1 MEEMSVYDIREW
13 RHAFKLDPSKE
24 ISDEQLE
31 KVCESGTDAVIIGGT
46 DDVTLDNVL
55 NLLSKVRR
63 YAVPCVLE
71 ISNLEMITPGFD
83 LYFIPTVLNSPDAK
97 WTVGL
102 HHEAVKEYGAFLNW
116 DEIVMLGYCILN
128 GDSKAAKI
136 TRANTTLF
144 PEDVR
149 AYAEIAENMFHLPVF
164 YLEYSGKYGG
174 PEMAAAAK
182 NVLNKTRLFYGGG
195 IRTLEQAK
203 EMAAVADTIIV
214 GNAVYED
221 FEEALRTVE
230 IKSST

>member
-1 MEEMSVYDIREW
+1 MYDIREW

-55 NLLSKVRR
+55 HLLSRVRR

-97 WTVGL
+97 WVVGL
-102 HHEAVKEYGAFLNW
+102 HREAVKEYGQFLNW

-128 GDSKAAKI
+128 EDSKAAKI
-136 TRANTTLF
+136 TRADASLSR
-144 PEDVR
+144 EDVR
-149 AYAEIAENMFHLPVF
+149 AYAELAENMFHLPVF

-182 NVLNKTRLFYGGG
+182 DVLNKTRLFYGGG
-195 IRTLEQAK
+195 IRTLKQAE

-214 GNAVYED
+214 GNAIYED
-221 FEEALRTVE
+221 FEEALRTVD
-230 IKSST
+230 IKSSR

>member
-1 MEEMSVYDIREW
+1 MYDIREW

-55 NLLSKVRR
+55 HLLSRVRR

-97 WTVGL
+97 WIVGL
-102 HHEAVKEYGAFLNW
+102 HREAVKEYGQFLNW
-116 DEIVMLGYCILN
+116 DEIVILGYCILN
-128 GDSKAAKI
+128 EDSKAAKI
-136 TRANTTLF
+136 TRADASLSR
-144 PEDVR
+144 EDVR
-149 AYAEIAENMFHLPVF
+149 AYAELAENMFHLPVF

-182 NVLNKTRLFYGGG
+182 DVLNKTRLFYGGG
-195 IRTLEQAK
+195 IRTLKQAE

-214 GNAVYED
+214 GNAIYED
-221 FEEALRTVE
+221 FEEALRTVD
-230 IKSST
+230 IKSSR

>member
-1 MEEMSVYDIREW
+1 MYDIREW

-55 NLLSKVRR
+55 HLLSRVRR

-97 WTVGL
+97 WIVGL
-102 HHEAVKEYGAFLNW
+102 HREAVKEYGQFLNW

-128 GDSKAAKI
+128 EDSKAAKI
-136 TRANTTLF
+136 TRADASLSR
-144 PEDVR
+144 EDVR
-149 AYAEIAENMFHLPVF
+149 AYAELAENMFHLPVF

-182 NVLNKTRLFYGGG
+182 DVLNKTRLFYGGG
-195 IRTLEQAK
+195 IRTLKQAE

-214 GNAVYED
+214 GNAIYED
-221 FEEALRTVE
+221 FEEALRTVD
-230 IKSST
+230 IKSSR

>member
-1 MEEMSVYDIREW
+1 MYDIREW

-55 NLLSKVRR
+55 HLLSRVRR

-83 LYFIPTVLNSPDAK
+83 LYFIPTVLNSPVAK
-97 WTVGL
+97 WVVGL
-102 HHEAVKEYGAFLNW
+102 HREAVKEYGQFLNW

-128 GDSKAAKI
+128 EDSKAAKI
-136 TRANTTLF
+136 TRADASLSR
-144 PEDVR
+144 EDVR
-149 AYAEIAENMFHLPVF
+149 AYAELAENMFHLPVF

-182 NVLNKTRLFYGGG
+182 DVLNKTRLFYGGG
-195 IRTLEQAK
+195 IRTLKQAE

-214 GNAVYED
+214 GNAIYED
-221 FEEALRTVE
+221 FEEALRTVD
-230 IKSST
+230 IKSSR